1 MEKHQDIQMIPIDK
15 VHVLNPRNR
24 DKRKFGEIVTNISHL
39 GLKRPIVVSR
49 RSEVE
54 GDDGYDLVCG
64 QGRLEAFQKLGQ
76 TMIPAIVTDIS
87 RDERLLGGLVENCAR
102 RTPRMIEMVRQIGAL
117 RDKGYKNVEIARKID
132 VDETMVS
139 GVILLL
145 DQGEERLLQAV
156 ECDRIPVTVAMMIAT
171 ANDVEVQKALAE
183 AYEKK
188 QLRGKAILRAKQIVE
203 QRRTFG
209 KNFRGT
215 KRAASKPVSS
225 DAIVRAYNNESKR
238 QRLAIKKAEL
248 CDTRLLFI
256 VNAMKSLFEDENFVN
271 LLRAEGLDALPAYLA
286 EQMGR

>member
-1 MEKHQDIQMIPIDK
+1 MDKHQDIQMIPIDK

-87 RDERLLGGLVENCAR
+87 RDERLLGSLVENCAR

-132 VDETMVS
+132 IDETMVS
-139 GVILLL
+139 GVITLL

-156 ECDRIPVTVAMMIAT
+156 ECDR
-171 ANDVEVQKALAE
+171 
-183 AYEKK
+183 
-188 QLRGKAILRAKQIVE
+188 KAIEYRESPPCLRNG
-203 QRRTFG
+203 RRNPADGVDTPLQAG
-209 KNFRGT
+209 
-215 KRAASKPVSS
+215 
-225 DAIVRAYNNESKR
+225 ESR
-238 QRLAIKKAEL
+238 DPKKSQVCNHPGIHPGGGA
-248 CDTRLLFI
+248 D
-256 VNAMKSLFEDENFVN
+256 
-271 LLRAEGLDALPAYLA
+271 
-286 EQMGR
+286 